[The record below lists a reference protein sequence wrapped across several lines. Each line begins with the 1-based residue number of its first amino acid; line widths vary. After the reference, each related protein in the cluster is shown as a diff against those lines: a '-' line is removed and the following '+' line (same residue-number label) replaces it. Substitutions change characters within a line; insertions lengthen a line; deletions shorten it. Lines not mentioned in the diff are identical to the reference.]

1 MTRKSYYCLMA
12 HNLTPERWTEA
23 LKGTN
28 MDIQDELKRERIL
41 EAIHDACYEHKMHTD
56 YEFAIEQIE
65 ANKDFSLDNAVAI
78 IKAISKELND
88 YGWTTSPKELLD
100 IA

>member
-1 MTRKSYYCLMA
+1 MI
-12 HNLTPERWTEA
+12 P
-23 LKGTN
+23 
-28 MDIQDELKRERIL
+28 QELKEEMRRDMMEEARRDEDYERR
-41 EAIHDACYEHKMHTD
+41 MRTD

-78 IKAISKELND
+78 IKAISKELNE
-88 YGWTTSPKELLD
+88 YGWITSPQELLD